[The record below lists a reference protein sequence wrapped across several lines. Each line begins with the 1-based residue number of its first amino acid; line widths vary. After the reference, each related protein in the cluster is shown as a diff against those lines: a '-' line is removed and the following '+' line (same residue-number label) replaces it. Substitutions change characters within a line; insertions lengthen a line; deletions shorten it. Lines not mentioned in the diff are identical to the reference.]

1 MSTHPK
7 AADPELKRIA
17 ERLAN
22 DPEALRDAEIS
33 EAQFKAG
40 QTKTFEEVV
49 QIFAAKRA
57 GRSKIGAASTKEPAK
72 AMRAH
77 G

>member
-1 MSTHPK
+1 MSTHTK
-7 AADPELKRIA
+7 AAELESIA

-22 DPEALRDAEIS
+22 DPEARRDAEIS
-33 EAQFKAG
+33 AAQFKAG
-40 QTKTFEEVV
+40 QTRTFEEAV

-57 GRSKIGAASTKEPAK
+57 GRSKIGVAKEPAK
-72 AMRAH
+72 VMRAH